1 MQTDT
6 IERRQRAEDTQT
18 DSTERRPQFSC
29 RTERRQSA
37 CGRCQSCA
45 YSTHLQHSTQW
56 LNRAGDEAKRRF
68 LTGLLLRCRS
78 LKILENLQNVLQITS
93 GKDFTYSRAQI
104 KAQLPVEG
112 RNWEC
117 GDNGDSG
124 NLCGMSMMETWDW
137 FIRSP
142 DWIKCSYL
150 LRLFSLCH
158 FELLHRLGNLVG
170 VLIAREKRGF
180 LHFNTAEN
188 DEDQGS
194 VSGSIYSFHTDDHPE
209 LDLLVQA
216 SSVYEPVSFPHQT
229 QHNSAVEIL
238 DKPQPTKNSIW
249 SKQEEIAYIAQKR
262 QDSDT
267 DSNSSEDPALMVV
280 PGSSK
285 SMSGVSL
292 HRDFIGGL
300 PVDISKRILGL
311 LDKATLQHCKRV
323 SQHWCYL
330 TEEVLGEMEV
340 KKMVEKQAMN
350 LQGSS
355 TSGVNPV
362 YARIRKVL
370 VPLGEE
376 EDDTHPIKTGPSSIK
391 EVGCLESVYTGVKTK
406 AVELEERNVFCGDFN
421 ILILLDR
428 EDPSR
433 VIHYSGGQMVAVG
446 SKDRAVRLLDV
457 TQIKEVPLLM
467 QGHAGS
473 VRAVLICEERGL
485 IISASYD
492 LSIRCWNLKTGECTM
507 LLSGH
512 MGTITCLD
520 LHEDLLVSG
529 ARDCRVKVWSLQ
541 SGQCYEK
548 LKMGHRKPVLCVKIS
563 ASLVLSSCEE
573 GLVKVW
579 ETETAD
585 LLKIITGHQ
594 GYVKCLFFDQWH
606 ILSGGADGQV
616 LAWSTKTHFT
626 NSLMTFHHPKEVLTL
641 SFLFLRVI
649 TGCLD
654 GKIRIFNFLSGDCL
668 RIIKISTH
676 QSPVLSIHTHDNR
689 IVVNSSSRVLLL
701 QFTEQRWDYSAG
713 PKRRSWAAL
722 HPPPHSNLHPEPK
735 SSSGSSRPKIYN
747 RDRRTGTQGFPQ
759 NTRSQSAPC
768 RQKAHNIQEQIIRP
782 ATLSPNNRARITSS
796 STATS
801 SEKSLATSK
810 HVNETAVQEYL
821 RKRGLHHPVT
831 TTQVLLKVV
840 RSTQEP
846 HNCDLATSNMNL
858 NAAVRDCW
866 GPPASDPVME
876 IQTKTPPPPP
886 PPLPPAKTHHRP
898 HSAPKPSNQTSF
910 KGTVKIYTT
919 LRTHPL
925 DLKLRH
931 SLHSREV
938 QSNIP
943 SPTLI
948 RPQTVHKP
956 KLKPKPKRPQTVCGA
971 RTVSSFTTTAEE
983 DVQNVHKVFMR
994 SAVKHP
1000 GRHVDFEMPGNPR
1013 KSYIPLDPFRKHTN
1027 FQLKTDSELQ
1037 ELLQSHCTEL
1047 HHTQNHTH
1055 TQNHKEKQRRTAWK
1069 LKIKGLPPNDY
1080 MKQGQVYAPELGED
1094 IYI

>member
-1 MQTDT
+1 ALCVEPRLAGQ
-6 IERRQRAEDTQT
+6 
-18 DSTERRPQFSC
+18 PQFSC

-117 GDNGDSG
+117 GDSG

-180 LHFNTAEN
+180 LHFNTGKHSTGAAE
-188 DEDQGS
+188 GYT
-194 VSGSIYSFHTDDHPE
+194 VKKKVILLYIYQYTPTHI
-209 LDLLVQA
+209 
-216 SSVYEPVSFPHQT
+216 
-229 QHNSAVEIL
+229 HNNVLS
-238 DKPQPTKNSIW
+238 P
-249 SKQEEIAYIAQKR
+249 
-262 QDSDT
+262 
-267 DSNSSEDPALMVV
+267 
-280 PGSSK
+280 
-285 SMSGVSL
+285 
-292 HRDFIGGL
+292 
-300 PVDISKRILGL
+300 GL

-340 KKMVEKQAMN
+340 KKMVEKEAMN
-350 LQGSS
+350 LDGGSRMAPDGHTGEQLAELNCNAVLWIS
-355 TSGVNPV
+355 NCVDERKSAAGSFNPEMM
-362 YARIRKVL
+362 IM
-370 VPLGEE
+370 P
-376 EDDTHPIKTGPSSIK
+376 
-391 EVGCLESVYTGVKTK
+391 C
-406 AVELEERNVFCGDFN
+406 
-421 ILILLDR
+421 R

-689 IVVNSSSRVLLL
+689 LVFTLYYFSHLLK
-701 QFTEQRWDYSAG
+701 T
-713 PKRRSWAAL
+713 
-722 HPPPHSNLHPEPK
+722 
-735 SSSGSSRPKIYN
+735 
-747 RDRRTGTQGFPQ
+747 
-759 NTRSQSAPC
+759 
-768 RQKAHNIQEQIIRP
+768 
-782 ATLSPNNRARITSS
+782 
-796 STATS
+796 
-801 SEKSLATSK
+801 SLATSK

-948 RPQTVHKP
+948 RPQTVHEP
-956 KLKPKPKRPQTVCGA
+956 KLKPKPKPKRPQTVCGT

-983 DVQNVHKVFMR
+983 DVQNIHKVFMR

-1013 KSYIPLDPFRKHTN
+1013 KSHIPLDPFRKHTN

-1037 ELLQSHCTEL
+1037 ELLQSQCTEL